1 MGRKAPGA
9 EGGVAAGAGGVVV
22 TGVGAGGVLEEGTV
36 CDCEGPQASK
46 PIHATDIKES
56 L

>member
-9 EGGVAAGAGGVVV
+9 EGGVAADAGGVAV
-22 TGVGAGGVLEEGTV
+22 TGVDAGGVLEEGTV